1 MSFTIVKSDITK
13 IKADAIVNPTDTWFS
28 GSGGTDKAV
37 HRAAGE
43 SVRAEL
49 EGWPRLG
56 TGEVYTTSAGN
67 LPCKY
72 IIHTAGPIYSEGLSG
87 ESILL
92 RSCFDKA
99 LAEAVRLECK
109 SIAFPLIASGS
120 FGFPKGE
127 ALKIANES
135 ISNFLMEHDMKVILV
150 LYDEIS
156 YHLSQNLIDDI
167 KSYVNENYEPEPDA
181 VSDEAE
187 ELICNESQMP
197 VFASWTCGSA
207 KNMSLVDDLNNLD
220 ESFQEML
227 LRKIDE
233 SDWKA
238 SQVYNRANITKE
250 HFYKIRHNKNYSPEK
265 KTVCAFAIALRH
277 DMKETEELLE
287 KAGYALSRSSKFDV
301 IIRYFIE
308 SGNYDIFEINEV
320 LYDFDQELLGL

>member
-1 MSFTIVKSDITK
+1 MSFIIIKTDITTVE
-13 IKADAIVNPTDTWFS
+13 ADAIVNPTDTWFS

-72 IIHTAGPIYSEGLSG
+72 IIHTAGPIYADGLSG

-92 RSCFDKA
+92 RSCYDKA
-99 LAEAVRLECK
+99 LAEAVRLECE
-109 SIAFPLIASGS
+109 SIAVPLIASGT

-135 ISNFLMEHDMKVILV
+135 ISDFLMEHDMKIILV

-156 YHLSQNLIDDI
+156 YHLSQELRDDI
-167 KSYVNENYEPEPDA
+167 QSYVDNNYEPEFAKVYEDDDA
-181 VSDEAE
+181 IECS
-187 ELICNESQMP
+187 MP
-197 VFASWTCGSA
+197 M
-207 KNMSLVDDLNNLD
+207 MSMKAMSCDSLADDLENLD

-233 SDWKA
+233 SGWKA

-250 HFYKIRHNKNYSPEK
+250 HFYKIRHNKDYSPKK
-265 KTVCAFAIALRH
+265 KTVCAFAVALRLNM
-277 DMKETEELLE
+277 DETEELLE
-287 KAGYALSRSSKFDV
+287 KAGYALSRSSKFDI

-308 SGNYDIFEINEV
+308 KGNYDIFEINEV

>member
-1 MSFTIVKSDITK
+1 MSFKIIKSDITEV
-13 IKADAIVNPTDTWFS
+13 KADAIVNPTDSWFS

-43 SVRAEL
+43 SLRAEL

-72 IIHTAGPIYSEGLSG
+72 IIHTVGPVYEDGLNG

-92 RSCFDKA
+92 KSCFDKA

-109 SIAFPLIASGS
+109 SVAFPLIASGT

-135 ISNFLMEHDMKVILV
+135 ISSFLMEHDMKVILV
-150 LYDEIS
+150 LYDDIS
-156 YHLSQNLIDDI
+156 YHLSQELKNDI
-167 KSYVNENYEPEPDA
+167 QTYVEDNYEPEMLVA
-181 VSDEAE
+181 CE
-187 ELICNESQMP
+187 ECMP
-197 VFASWTCGSA
+197 KFSREIDICGSLA
-207 KNMSLVDDLNNLD
+207 DKQSLEDDLENLD

-233 SDWKA
+233 NGYKA
-238 SQVYNRANITKE
+238 SEVYNRANITKE
-250 HFYKIRHNKNYSPEK
+250 HFYKIRHNKNYSPKK
-265 KTVCAFAIALRH
+265 KTVCAFAIALRL
-277 DMKETEELLE
+277 DMEQTEELLE

-308 SGNYDIFEINEV
+308 KGNYDIFEINEV
-320 LYDFDQELLGL
+320 LYDFDQDLLGL